1 MNAHCSICSTV
12 IQFSFTTIFVAA
24 FPLAPLLALLNNILE
39 IRLDAIKM
47 VRLERRL
54 IARKTNDIGVWTKI
68 LEAVGVLA
76 VIANGLVIGI
86 SSDFIP
92 RLVYRY
98 RYGPCASGSTST
110 HCMQGYINDTLA
122 IAFMSNDNRDEFM
135 IPKQINLLNI
145 TKCSYRD
152 YRNQDY
158 SLTSQFW
165 VVLAVR
171 FAFVILFEHVVVLC
185 KFVAAWFVPDNPIGV
200 KNKRLT
206 YKLDRLKK
214 EYGEMKNGKSTE
226 V

>member
-1 MNAHCSICSTV
+1 MV

-24 FPLAPLLALLNNILE
+24 FPLAPLLALFNNIFE

-54 IARKTNDIGVWTKI
+54 IPRKTNDIGVWTKV
-68 LEAVGVLA
+68 LEVIGVLA

-92 RLVYRY
+92 RLVYQY
-98 RYGPCASGSTST
+98 RYGPCAKGRTST
-110 HCMQGYINDTLA
+110 HCMQGYINDTLS
-122 IAFMSNDNRDEFM
+122 IAFMRSDNEDEF
-135 IPKQINLLNI
+135 IHPTQRNLFNV
-145 TKCSYRD
+145 TQCSYRD

-165 VVLAVR
+165 LVLAVR
-171 FAFVILFEHVVVLC
+171 FAFIVLFEHVVVVC
-185 KFVAAWFVPDNPIGV
+185 KFIAAWFVPDNPIKV
-200 KNKRLT
+200 KNERLKDKLKRL
-206 YKLDRLKK
+206 KEELLQSKK
-214 EYGEMKNGKSTE
+214 PAKSTE